1 VGLFFKTKYK
11 RLKAIVDGNSDQG
24 DDRDNLYSTL
34 DTQGDVMYIAKKN
47 VVAARKNTTFSNI
60 LDAVGS
66 LLPIKCEMKREAKI
80 IWIAKDIKLMEWRNS
95 DLVTTLYWIVLWSAP
110 MKHKFKNT
118 FGNFPIPAPGRSY
131 CLVVAD

>member
-60 LDAVGS
+60 WDAVGS

-80 IWIAKDIKLMEWRNS
+80 I
-95 DLVTTLYWIVLWSAP
+95 
-110 MKHKFKNT
+110 
-118 FGNFPIPAPGRSY
+118 
-131 CLVVAD
+131 

>member
-1 VGLFFKTKYK
+1 MGLFFKTKYK
-11 RLKAIVDGNSDQG
+11 RPKAIVDGNSDQG

-66 LLPIKCEMKREAKI
+66 LLPIKCEMKRVAKI
-80 IWIAKDIKLMEWRNS
+80 IRTAKDIKLME
-95 DLVTTLYWIVLWSAP
+95 
-110 MKHKFKNT
+110 
-118 FGNFPIPAPGRSY
+118 
-131 CLVVAD
+131 